1 MAAHGACVNDSKIGK
16 YVSLFTVDTPGTT
29 ELHHAN
35 SNQITG
41 SILSEA
47 ILGPRQQ
54 SSPQTLCYNVS
65 CSDLS
70 FAQPELSPDPYHHQ
84 IRQRGSTGRYSVTM
98 AP

>member
-54 SSPQTLCYNVS
+54 SSPQTLCYNV
-65 CSDLS
+65 
-70 FAQPELSPDPYHHQ
+70 
-84 IRQRGSTGRYSVTM
+84 
-98 AP
+98 